1 MGTVSTGLSSDCGDV
16 SLESGTMKVLII
28 SAAFPPMRAVEADHT
43 LYLSQY
49 LAARGL
55 DIHIVTTKKNGIP
68 DDFPFKVHPIIENW
82 TWSALPHLRRF
93 VKRWTPQAIL
103 LMYSGWLYN
112 DHPMVTF
119 IPTFLKMLL
128 PGVSFVTQ
136 FEIESISRQFSLPTR
151 LMLKAVRHG
160 AGSENTDYFVFGT
173 LLRHSDRLIV
183 LSQRHQARFSE
194 QFPRTSGK
202 CIVIPPPPTIRL
214 CSESH
219 GAARQRG
226 RSALGVQSDDFLIAY
241 FGYIYANKGVDTLLR
256 AFQIVSNQ
264 RSNVRLMIIGGTI
277 GPSNHPS
284 YAQEIY
290 ELGKTLGIA
299 DRMIWT
305 GEYASDSDEASVYLY
320 SADACVFPFNEGVTL
335 NRSSLGAAASHG
347 LPIVTTQ
354 GLSLESPFIHQKN
367 MLLCPPQDPQSL
379 ALAIDSLISNPELR
393 QQLQMGALALA
404 HEWFSWDKALEHTI
418 AALKREDYARA
429 R

>member
-1 MGTVSTGLSSDCGDV
+1 
-16 SLESGTMKVLII
+16 MKVLII
-28 SAAFPPMRAVEADHT
+28 SAAFPPMRAGEADHT

-55 DIHIVTTKKNGIP
+55 DIHIVTTKKNVIP

-93 VKRWTPQAIL
+93 VKCWTPQAIL

-136 FEIESISRQFSLPTR
+136 FEIESISRQFSLPTQV
-151 LMLKAVRHG
+151 MLKAVRCC
-160 AGSENTDYFVFGT
+160 AGSKNTDYFVFGT

-241 FGYIYANKGVDTLLR
+241 FGYIYANKGVETLLR
-256 AFQIVSNQ
+256 AFQMVSNQ
-264 RSNVRLMIIGGTI
+264 RSNVRLLMIGGNVTLAT
-277 GPSNHPS
+277 NLS
-284 YAQEIY
+284 YVHEMY
-290 ELGKTLGIA
+290 GLGKTLGIA
-299 DRMIWT
+299 DKVIWT
-305 GEYASDSDEASVYLY
+305 GEYASDSDEASMYLY
-320 SADACVFPFNEGVTL
+320 SADACVFPFNDGVTL
-335 NRSSLGAAASHG
+335 NRSSLGAAAAHG
-347 LPIVTTQ
+347 LPIVTTE
-354 GLSLESPFIHQKN
+354 GMSVESPFIHQEN
-367 MLLCPPQDPQSL
+367 MLLCPPQDPRAL
-379 ALAIDSLISNPELR
+379 ALALDALISNPALR
-393 QQLQMGALALA
+393 QRLHMGALALA
-404 HEWFSWDKALEHTI
+404 HEWFSWDKAVERTVE
-418 AALKREDYARA
+418 ALKRENYARA
-429 R
+429 K